1 MLWRIGYDLDALGA
15 MQDVL
20 TKTGLGKSHFSQ
32 RFDRYWSSLSL
43 KATAGGQSS
52 LRLSVR
58 SLFHPMQLMIYLV
71 SVETALSEG
80 VIAGDAPN
88 SSEPDHIAGLDIAL
102 RSVIAEP
109 LLA

>member
-1 MLWRIGYDLDALGA
+1 M
-15 MQDVL
+15 
-20 TKTGLGKSHFSQ
+20 
-32 RFDRYWSSLSL
+32 
-43 KATAGGQSS
+43 
-52 LRLSVR
+52 R